1 MYKVNIEIGANASKY
16 WASIEFVDKAGT
28 RHSRRINQDRTASQ
42 HSNFLEALIEAV
54 DILNYPCMLN
64 VYTSS
69 EYIIEPFKQG
79 WIWNWE
85 KNGWTNAKGNIV
97 RNAEQWKRVRNSLAP
112 HSVRFYYSGGKS

>member
-1 MYKVNIEIGANASKY
+1 MYKVDIEIGASASKY
-16 WASIEFVDKAGT
+16 WASIEFVDNAGT
-28 RHSRRINQDRTASQ
+28 KHRRKINQEHSASLY
-42 HSNFLEALIEAV
+42 SNCLEALIVAV
-54 DILNYPCMLN
+54 GILNYPCMLN
-64 VYTSS
+64 IYTSC

-79 WIWNWE
+79 WIGNWE